1 MNREIIIDNGY
12 CAVCK
17 DDHSHQTYIYFNE
30 KCKNCHTEMK
40 ILRDEGENTYG
51 TQTLYWC
58 PNCGTIL
65 DWYDAYMI
73 NDDNWKTPKG
83 VKNV

>member
-1 MNREIIIDNGY
+1 
-12 CAVCK
+12 
-17 DDHSHQTYIYFNE
+17 
-30 KCKNCHTEMK
+30 MK